1 MISNGQSSV
10 LAAFEMLV
18 EEVGS
23 EVEFVNEQGALAFAE
38 SDYSKAQEALKRAA
52 EVTGFVKKV
61 VELRREWE
69 KLAARAEDATT
80 QARRREFK
88 RLRKGARTPEDV
100 FRLPILTALDEL
112 EGSAPLNQVLDR
124 VGELMSGT
132 LRDVDYGPLP
142 ADPDTPRWRKS
153 AHWARNTMA
162 REGLLKD
169 DSPRGTWELSH
180 SGRTVLAREQSPE
193 TAASV
198 SQAGL

>member
-1 MISNGQSSV
+1 MISSGQSGV
-10 LAAFEMLV
+10 LAAFEMLI
-18 EEVGS
+18 EEVEG
-23 EVEFVNEQGALAFAE
+23 EVEFVNEQGALAFAK
-38 SDYSKAQEALKRAA
+38 SDYGKAQEALKRAA

-61 VELRREWE
+61 AELRRDWG

-88 RLRKGARTPEDV
+88 RLRKGARTPEDA

-112 EGSAPLNQVLDR
+112 EGSAALNQVLGR

-132 LRDVDYGPLP
+132 LRDVYYGPLP
-142 ADPDTPRWRKS
+142 SDPDTPRWRKS
-153 AHWARNTMA
+153 ADWARNTMA

-169 DSPRGTWELSH
+169 DSPRGTWEFSH
-180 SGRTVLAREQSPE
+180 SGRTVLAREQSPK